1 MLCNLER
8 YRDLSKRK
16 TAKNQSK
23 RLESFLGDF
32 FSVAGFAFRG
42 SHGEVG
48 RICTSNVQK
57 QNAFPDNFCSQGITC
72 TNVSA
77 SLLGGTASREHPLNL
92 LKAEL
97 VGAGEGLQNRGREV
111 RGASARHYP
120 FRGREQSGRESS
132 LEAPRRQIL
141 PALNA

>member
-16 TAKNQSK
+16 TAKNLIQ
-23 RLESFLGDF
+23 ETIEFLLGGF
-32 FSVAGFAFRG
+32 LFSGLGLSGG

-57 QNAFPDNFCSQGITC
+57 QNASFPDNFCSQGITC

-97 VGAGEGLQNRGREV
+97 VGAGEGAQQSRGREV

-120 FRGREQSGRESS
+120 FRGREQSGER
-132 LEAPRRQIL
+132 AG
-141 PALNA
+141 